1 MSICHASTT
10 FANLQKFFQILRN
23 SLVNITKMLYSYKYS
38 FRLKTGI
45 GRCQD
50 VELVGNTF
58 FWTFFFMIG
67 FVATIQLVEDLGP
80 ELVMR
85 WLRVRVSAALLIA
98 IYVVLILLFIRALRL
113 FGTTFTWTANALRNG
128 ALIYISKRLHNQ
140 HIFRG
145 MLVAVFLTY
154 IPFWNWNWAY
164 TVGLALVLLLL
175 VPLNDHQDWIKANH
189 YRHGA
194 VLVMISLVY
203 WLFDMWS
210 YHYELGATLGVTVAF
225 IVVISLAHGYDHL
238 LVYRKQEAATLQYDN
253 QHDALT
259 GTRSLSKFV
268 TDFSRLRKL
277 SVAGTMPAVHLVMID
292 IDHFKRIND
301 TYGHLVGNDVLQTF
315 SRHLDA
321 YLTDAT
327 FPSELYRTGGEE
339 FSILIA
345 GGATD
350 EQVQALMDG
359 YLTELRKLTIPT
371 NQATIK
377 LTISVGITSVL
388 TADAEDSDTIGRAD
402 SYLYEAKRGGR
413 NRVVASD

>member
-1 MSICHASTT
+1 M
-10 FANLQKFFQILRN
+10 
-23 SLVNITKMLYSYKYS
+23 
-38 FRLKTGI
+38 
-45 GRCQD
+45 
-50 VELVGNTF
+50 ELVGNTF

-140 HIFRG
+140 HIFRV

-175 VPLNDHQDWIKANH
+175 IPLNNYQDAIKANA
-189 YRHGA
+189 YLHGA
-194 VLVMISLVY
+194 VLVTISLVY

-315 SRHLDA
+315 SRHLDT

-339 FSILIA
+339 FSILVA

-350 EQVQALMDG
+350 EQVRALMDG

-371 NQATIK
+371 TQATIK

-413 NRVVASD
+413 NRVITSN